1 VRRLFVFQNAKGNTY
16 DHPITGGI
24 QMEINITIEQAKR
37 EFFALIQ
44 RVSADKARVVLTS
57 QGKPVAALVSMADY
71 ETLPPAQ
78 TPEQVRLKTW
88 MQTTQALS
96 EEIQA
101 KQGGVLVDADAI
113 LDENRQDLEGQND
126 QIPPHD

>member
-1 VRRLFVFQNAKGNTY
+1 
-16 DHPITGGI
+16 
-24 QMEINITIEQAKR
+24 MENKITIEQAER

-44 RVSADKARVVLTS
+44 RVSANNERVVLTY

-71 ETLPPAQ
+71 ETLPPGQ

-88 MQTTQALS
+88 MQTTQALAG
-96 EEIQA
+96 EFQE
-101 KQGGVLVDADAI
+101 KQGGALVDAEAI

-126 QIPPHD
+126 QIPHHD